1 MTSRFTSF
9 LPPQPD
15 WTPTPSKGPWREV
28 SSGRWEHDGHG
39 AIVQAVRVVDDNEAY
54 LGWQVWTDKP
64 QDAYRKLSSAKVAA
78 SHLGK
83 FYSKPELKQ
92 LVLDIEVVRR
102 FADARLHALIIDH
115 GFNASVPFN
124 EVGCA
129 TFTAHVQQAV
139 EELDPGRWIAEVL
152 MPTDAVM
159 WAQGAVRLNVMARTQ
174 TPDLKS

>member
-15 WTPTPSKGPWREV
+15 WKPAPSKGPWREV
-28 SSGRWEHDGHG
+28 SSGRWEHDEHG
-39 AIVQAVRVVDDNEAY
+39 AVVQAVRVIDDNEAY
-54 LGWQVWTDKP
+54 MGWQVWTDKP

-83 FYSKPELKQ
+83 FYSKPEPRQ

-102 FADARLHALIIDH
+102 FAHARLRALIMDDV
-115 GFNASVPFN
+115 FNASVPFN
-124 EVGCA
+124 EAGCA
-129 TFTAHVQQAV
+129 TFTVHVQQAI
-139 EELDPGRWIAEVL
+139 EEWDPGRWIAQVL

-159 WAQGAVRLNVMARTQ
+159 WAEGAVRLNVTARTQ
-174 TPDLKS
+174 APEPES